1 MKLSDYLKS
10 HNISQT
16 DFSKSLGVSG
26 SHISQI
32 RKGTKN
38 PSTKLAKKI
47 EQATDGK
54 VSVIELLDID
64 ISFKKR
70 KRTRSD

>member
-1 MKLSDYLKS
+1 MKIDEYLKS
-10 HNISQT
+10 QSISQ
-16 DFSKSLGVSG
+16 DKFARSLGVSP

-38 PSTKLAKKI
+38 PSVKLAKKI
-47 EQATDGK
+47 EKISNGT

-64 ISFKKR
+64 VC
-70 KRTRSD
+70 